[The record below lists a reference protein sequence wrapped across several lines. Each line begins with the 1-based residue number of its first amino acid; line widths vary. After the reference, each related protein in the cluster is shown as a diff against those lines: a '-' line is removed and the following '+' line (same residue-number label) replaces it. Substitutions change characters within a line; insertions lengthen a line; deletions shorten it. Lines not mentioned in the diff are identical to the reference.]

1 MEKGGLSGN
10 CTHLVT
16 KGGSGETDRHRGD
29 REGDKE
35 VETDVR
41 DKDLGQRDKGG
52 REGTVMVQENTN
64 CLHKRKSETSPESE
78 PIPGGPSR
86 GHCCQFLPQSEGW
99 NLVYLTPTL
108 TVPVQVTD
116 IEGSTDTRVF
126 AMP

>member
-41 DKDLGQRDKGG
+41 DKETKVGEKEQLWFKKTPTVYTRGNQKLPQSQSPFQEGPA
-52 REGTVMVQENTN
+52 EGTVASFCPRVRAGT
-64 CLHKRKSETSPESE
+64 
-78 PIPGGPSR
+78 
-86 GHCCQFLPQSEGW
+86 W
-99 NLVYLTPTL
+99 
-108 TVPVQVTD
+108 
-116 IEGSTDTRVF
+116 ST
-126 AMP
+126 